1 MKLTETTLPCPT
13 WCEMAEG
20 HGFHFVDHETGT
32 LIRDH
37 VRSFGSHVSLCQE
50 EAAITEDGPVWTMS
64 PPYLDVTDDLTGLG
78 VAEAVSFAAD
88 FADATALL
96 RSLVGRQVH

>member
-13 WCEMAEG
+13 WCEMEEG

-32 LIRDH
+32 LVRDH

-50 EAAITEDGPVWTMS
+50 EAA
-64 PPYLDVTDDLTGLG
+64 VT
-78 VAEAVSFAAD
+78 D

-96 RSLVGRQVH
+96 WSLSDRQAQKDH

>member
-13 WCEMAEG
+13 WCEMEEG

-32 LIRDH
+32 LVRDH

-50 EAAITEDGPVWTMS
+50 EAAVTEDGPVWTMS
-64 PPYLDVTDDLTGLG
+64 VPYLDVAEDLSRLG

-96 RSLVGRQVH
+96 WSVSG

>member
-20 HGFHFVDHETGT
+20 HGFHFVDHEMGI
-32 LIRDH
+32 LVRDH

-50 EAAITEDGPVWTMS
+50 EAAIT
-64 PPYLDVTDDLTGLG
+64 DDLRGLG

-96 RSLVGRQVH
+96 RSLVGRQAH